1 MSPIST
7 CPASDEIRAD
17 LSRRA
22 SELHPWDSLRY
33 EFHNSTSL
41 ISGLLRGAG
50 RALQG
55 ENLPIGSDRWYWG
68 PSRVLAETPGVRGGA
83 ITEMPYFTFLYGD
96 LHAHMISMPLI
107 LLTVLLLFNEVAQAG
122 RDHRRRIER
131 FAAIALVA
139 LTVGV
144 IRATNTW
151 DWPSMTLFSI
161 VALSYAW
168 WIRWQSTFR
177 PLTDSRFYLVMVGAL
192 LAAIGATVVLAN
204 GAALTLGPDPATVAS
219 IFGALRS
226 ALAAAAGVVLLW
238 LIARYLLARGSALE
252 YAASVGGFIFLNLA
266 FALPY
271 TSWYAATYN
280 SIQLWQG
287 GKTPLWAYFDIHGL
301 FLFLIVSLLLWET
314 GNWLRNTRVKA
325 LLEQRQLASR
335 VFVIVS
341 AIIMLAIVLAIV
353 GYQVALIVLPLVCW
367 ISLLFFRPAQSRFM
381 RYTLVLIGLA
391 LCMTLGVEIIVIG
404 GDIGR
409 QNTVF
414 KFYIQVWLLLSVAGG
429 VAFACLWRA
438 SQEFSKTVKV
448 VWYTPCVLLILIAG
462 LFPIMATRA
471 RSFDRM
477 APDLPLTLNGMDYM
491 TQSTHFESSPEQ
503 GRRSL
508 IDLNVDYQLIRWM
521 QENVE
526 GSPVILEGRRPGSEY
541 QWNGRISIM
550 TGLPSVL
557 GWNFHQRQQRTFFP
571 MNEWIFQRERNIQ
584 HFYNTDDIDVAV
596 DIIHHFDVRY
606 IIRSGLE
613 AVHSTVEGL
622 EKLDRMVDL
631 GLLSISFEVDGGM
644 IYQVNKD
651 ALMRYLVERYS

>member
-1 MSPIST
+1 M
-7 CPASDEIRAD
+7 
-17 LSRRA
+17 LS
-22 SELHPWDSLRY
+22 
-33 EFHNSTSL
+33 
-41 ISGLLRGAG
+41 
-50 RALQG
+50 
-55 ENLPIGSDRWYWG
+55 
-68 PSRVLAETPGVRGGA
+68 
-83 ITEMPYFTFLYGD
+83 
-96 LHAHMISMPLI
+96 
-107 LLTVLLLFNEVAQAG
+107 
-122 RDHRRRIER
+122 
-131 FAAIALVA
+131 
-139 LTVGV
+139 
-144 IRATNTW
+144 
-151 DWPSMTLFSI
+151 
-161 VALSYAW
+161 
-168 WIRWQSTFR
+168 
-177 PLTDSRFYLVMVGAL
+177 
-192 LAAIGATVVLAN
+192 
-204 GAALTLGPDPATVAS
+204 
-219 IFGALRS
+219 
-226 ALAAAAGVVLLW
+226 
-238 LIARYLLARGSALE
+238 
-252 YAASVGGFIFLNLA
+252 
-266 FALPY
+266 
-271 TSWYAATYN
+271 
-280 SIQLWQG
+280 
-287 GKTPLWAYFDIHGL
+287 
-301 FLFLIVSLLLWET
+301 
-314 GNWLRNTRVKA
+314 
-325 LLEQRQLASR
+325 
-335 VFVIVS
+335 
-341 AIIMLAIVLAIV
+341 IVLAIV

-367 ISLLFFRPAQSRFM
+367 ISLLFFRPGQSRFM

-429 VAFACLWRA
+429 VAFACVWRA

-584 HFYNTDDIDVAV
+584 HFYNSDDIDVAV

-613 AVHSTVEGL
+613 DSAF
-622 EKLDRMVDL
+622 DCRRL
-631 GLLSISFEVDGGM
+631 G
-644 IYQVNKD
+644 K
-651 ALMRYLVERYS
+651 A